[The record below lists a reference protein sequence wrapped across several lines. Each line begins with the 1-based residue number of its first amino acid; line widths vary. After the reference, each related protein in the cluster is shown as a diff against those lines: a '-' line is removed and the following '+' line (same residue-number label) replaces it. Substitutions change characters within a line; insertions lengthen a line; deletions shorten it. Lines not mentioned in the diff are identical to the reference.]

1 MVDAKAGLYVFLAIA
16 FTCLV
21 GGLLAVG
28 IVEVL
33 RSSGVVSN
41 PVEAIPSIPIFAPRS
56 SGDYLVTKTGVAIVV
71 LLA

>member
-33 RSSGVVSN
+33 RSSACCPNALGVS
-41 PVEAIPSIPIFAPRS
+41 PARPSAAAGFPFH
-56 SGDYLVTKTGVAIVV
+56 V
-71 LLA
+71 

>member
-33 RSSGVVSN
+33 RSSGVLS
-41 PVEAIPSIPIFAPRS
+41 
-56 SGDYLVTKTGVAIVV
+56 
-71 LLA
+71 

>member
-33 RSSGVVSN
+33 RSSGVLSYRFRR
-41 PVEAIPSIPIFAPRS
+41 FARAAV
-56 SGDYLVTKTGVAIVV
+56 GCGVCPFHV
-71 LLA
+71 